1 MVAISVDSSLAQK
14 LVVGVLLHAGIE
26 VQRQRSPALDVA
38 IRDSEDEVRAVYVGK
53 KPSEIDGLQA
63 ARRLFRSIGA
73 DPTRMRPASE
83 ALLRRILKGGSLP
96 RINSAVD
103 AANVVSLRLLLP
115 IGLYDADKIEGDIH
129 LRLGRDTEGYD
140 RIGSGWL
147 NLHGR
152 IGLFDDRGG
161 FGNPTGDSL
170 RTRVDDGTERLFVF
184 LFAPFLFSLESMEE
198 QIDTAARSM
207 QEYLGGHDAG
217 RAFLAAGVREK
228 DSIESGI

>member
-1 MVAISVDSSLAQK
+1 MVAISVDTGLARN

-26 VQRQRSPALDVA
+26 VYQQGSPALEAA
-38 IRDSEDEVRAVYVGK
+38 IRDSEDEARRVYAGK

-115 IGLYDADKIEGDIH
+115 IGLYDADKVEGDIH
-129 LRLGRDTEGYD
+129 LRLGKDDEGYA
-140 RIGSGWL
+140 RIGAGRL
-147 NLHGR
+147 NLRGR

-161 FGNPTGDSL
+161 FGNPTGDSA
-170 RTRVDDGTERLFVF
+170 RTCVDERTNRLFVF
-184 LFAPFLFSLESMEE
+184 LFAPLIFSLESMEQ
-198 QIDTAARSM
+198 QIDMAARSLHA
-207 QEYLGGHDAG
+207 YIGGHDAG
-217 RAFLAAGVREK
+217 RAFLADGVREK
-228 DSIESGI
+228 ASIDSVQ